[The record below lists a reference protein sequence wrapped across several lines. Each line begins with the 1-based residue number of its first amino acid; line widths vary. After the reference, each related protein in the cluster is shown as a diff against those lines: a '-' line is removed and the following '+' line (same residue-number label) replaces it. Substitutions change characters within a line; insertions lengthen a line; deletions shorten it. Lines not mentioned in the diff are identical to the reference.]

1 MTGILAINAFLHS
14 EKYTQQDK
22 LLLAGAKA
30 CGINLKIYSNLELR
44 LAVPK
49 ADFVLFWDK
58 DVSLA
63 HALEQQGLPVFNS
76 AKAIALCDNKA
87 LTYQPCPSR
96 RPWWHPKLILRTA
109 IFLRLLTSP

>member
-76 AKAIALCDNKA
+76 AKAIALCKNARQKA
-87 LTYQPCPSR
+87 ELFSIERTVAQLEALYQEQ
-96 RPWWHPKLILRTA
+96 
-109 IFLRLLTSP
+109 

>member
-30 CGINLKIYSNLELR
+30 CGINLKIHSNLELR

-49 ADFVLFWDK
+49 ADFVLFWD
-58 DVSLA
+58 
-63 HALEQQGLPVFNS
+63 
-76 AKAIALCDNKA
+76 
-87 LTYQPCPSR
+87 
-96 RPWWHPKLILRTA
+96 
-109 IFLRLLTSP
+109 

>member
-30 CGINLKIYSNLELR
+30 WGMQLQIKTNLELR
-44 LAVPK
+44 LEVPK

-58 DVSLA
+58 DV
-63 HALEQQGLPVFNS
+63 
-76 AKAIALCDNKA
+76 
-87 LTYQPCPSR
+87 
-96 RPWWHPKLILRTA
+96 
-109 IFLRLLTSP
+109 